1 MSQQVSSSLAAAQ
14 DAFAAHDWPRA
25 VALFK
30 EAEAAETLQPEDLES
45 LGEAAWLAALPDDST
60 AALQRAYA
68 AYLQA
73 GNPTRAGFVAVTL
86 AREFGVK
93 LASALSRSWLNRAK
107 RLLDAQ
113 PEGSEHGYLY
123 ARQSAL
129 ALNEGSID
137 QAFELAK
144 RTIELGERVGD
155 PNLQAIGSVL
165 TGDALIERGEVAEGL
180 AFLDDAAIA
189 AVTGELGLY
198 ATGMVY
204 CNTIA
209 YCCEVADFRRAGD
222 WADAARKWSE
232 SHPYQPMIPGDCR
245 VHQAEVL
252 ALRGAWAEAEESAR
266 QGAEELRAYNR
277 MIHVGEAQYQV
288 GEIRLRMG
296 DVSSAHDAFR
306 QASEMGRD
314 PQPGMSILAMMEG
327 RTDAAM
333 ASIQRALD
341 DTESRLERRRFLPAF
356 IEIAIKAGKLPDAE
370 AAASELESIAET
382 YNAPAFRAA
391 AQSSRGAVQLAAG
404 DDRAAARSLH
414 QAVASWQEVEA
425 PYDGARARAMLAT
438 AVARLGDQDGAA
450 MELGAARA
458 AFERLGAVR
467 DVSAVDAQLA
477 SLGADAQQPAATRS
491 VKAFLFTDIV
501 KSTSLVEAIGDDAW
515 LDLLRWHDRT
525 LRSLFSEHGGE
536 EIDHA
541 GDGFFVAFGDAAA
554 AVNCAVA
561 IQRTLAEHRRTHGFA
576 PHVREGIHLTE
587 ARRSGASYSGK
598 GVHAAARIAAAAE
611 GGEILASVSSL
622 DHTAGKFVTLPPRT
636 MDLRGIS
643 DPVEVVAI
651 DWRASSG

>member
-1 MSQQVSSSLAAAQ
+1 MSQPAVRPLAAARE
-14 DAFAAHDWPRA
+14 AFASHDWPRA
-25 VALFK
+25 VDLFK
-30 EAEAAETLQPEDLES
+30 EAEAAEPLPAVDLES
-45 LGEAAWLAALPDDST
+45 MGEAAWLAALPDDSIG
-60 AALQRAYA
+60 ALQRAYA
-68 AYLQA
+68 AYLEA
-73 GNPTRAGFVAVTL
+73 GNATRAGYVAVTL

-93 LASALSRSWLNRAK
+93 MASALSGSWLNRAK

-113 PEGSEHGYLY
+113 PEASEHGYLY

-129 ALNEGSID
+129 ALNEGSLD
-137 QAFELAK
+137 QALELAK

-165 TGDALIERGEVAEGL
+165 EGDALIERGEVAEGIAL
-180 AFLDDAAIA
+180 LDDAAVA

-232 SHPYQPMIPGDCR
+232 SHPYQPLIPGDCR

-277 MIHVGEAQYQV
+277 LIHVGEAQYQV

-296 DVSSAHDAFR
+296 DLPAAHEAFR

-314 PQPGMSILAMMEG
+314 PQPGMSLLAMVEG
-327 RTDAAM
+327 RTDAAL
-333 ASIQRALD
+333 ASIRRALD
-341 DTESRLERRRFLPAF
+341 ETESRLERRRLLPAF
-356 IEIAIKAGKLPDAE
+356 IEIAIRAGNVADAE
-370 AAASELESIAET
+370 SAVGELESIAET

-391 AQSSRGAVQLAAG
+391 AQSARGSVQLASG

-414 QAVASWQEVEA
+414 QAVASWQEVDA
-425 PYDGARARAMLAT
+425 PYDAARARALLA
-438 AVARLGDQDGAA
+438 AAIGRQGDQEGAA

-458 AFERLGAVR
+458 AFAKLGASR
-467 DVSAVDAQLA
+467 DLSAVDLQISA
-477 SLGADAQQPAATRS
+477 LGAGSQPVDAVRS

-525 LRSLFSEHGGE
+525 LRSLFSKHGGE

-541 GDGFFVAFGDAAA
+541 GDGFFVAFDDAHS
-554 AVNCAVA
+554 AVSCAVA
-561 IQRTLAEHRRTHGFA
+561 IQRTLVEHRQTHGFA
-576 PHVREGIHLTE
+576 PNVREGIHRTE
-587 ARRSGASYSGK
+587 ARRSGGGYTGK
-598 GVHAAARIAAAAE
+598 GVHAAARIAAGAE
-611 GGEILASVSSL
+611 GGEILVSLSSL
-622 DHTAGKFVTLPPRT
+622 DGLGDQVAMSAPRS
-636 MDLRGIS
+636 MELRGIS
-643 DPVEVVAI
+643 EPVEVVAV
-651 DWRASSG
+651 DWRSRSG